1 MWETTARP
9 SRVPGPV
16 PSSQL
21 LCAAWDPHVP
31 GLVAP
36 VAFSHTLGESQ
47 VLVST
52 DLQDEEKRSCLK
64 ELGPPHL
71 WVVPLESEEE
81 TAQPRDE

>member
-1 MWETTARP
+1 M
-9 SRVPGPV
+9 
-16 PSSQL
+16 
-21 LCAAWDPHVP
+21 
-31 GLVAP
+31 
-36 VAFSHTLGESQ
+36 AFSHALGESQ

-52 DLQDEEKRSCLK
+52 ELQDEEKRSCLK